1 MATLA
6 RSSAINASIT
16 TVGSCP
22 ATRADTAV
30 PTAAAIAAP
39 NPGWPNR
46 SGSNPPISG
55 ARPATTP
62 GVANSPATAAP
73 TASPITEATG
83 TSPSRLTTNADTVDA
98 AYC

>member
-1 MATLA
+1 MLA
-6 RSSAINASIT
+6 CNSAISASM
-16 TVGSCP
+16 TVVVSSP
-22 ATRADTAV
+22 ATSAATAV
-30 PTAAAIAAP
+30 PTAPATSVTR
-39 NPGWPNR
+39 PGWPNR
-46 SGSNPPISG
+46 FGSNPPISV
-55 ARPATTP
+55 PTLATTP